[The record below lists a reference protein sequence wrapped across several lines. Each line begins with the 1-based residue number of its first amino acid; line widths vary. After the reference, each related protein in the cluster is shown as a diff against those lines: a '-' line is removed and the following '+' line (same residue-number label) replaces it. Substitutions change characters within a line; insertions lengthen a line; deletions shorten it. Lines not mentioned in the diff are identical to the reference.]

1 VRFIGGYYILEISPL
16 KYPYANGFNLSNTVF
31 PKVLQDTPEIP
42 CGVFVEPT
50 RKKVYALEG

>member
-16 KYPYANGFNLSNTVF
+16 KYLYANGFNPSNAVF

-42 CGVFVEPT
+42 CGVFVEIT
-50 RKKVYALEG
+50 RKKVHAPEG